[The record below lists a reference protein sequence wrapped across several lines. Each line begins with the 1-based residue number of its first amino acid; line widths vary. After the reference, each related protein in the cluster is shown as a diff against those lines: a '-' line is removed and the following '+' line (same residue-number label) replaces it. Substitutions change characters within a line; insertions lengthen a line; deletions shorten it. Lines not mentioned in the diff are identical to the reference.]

1 MSRALRGL
9 GILLTIALIYCA
21 VPAPASAQV
30 SIGIGASLNFGN
42 VWVNVGPPALPYY
55 SQPPCP
61 QPNYVWM
68 PGYWAWG
75 PGGYYWVPGTWV
87 AAAQPGYYWTPG
99 YWGYNGAN
107 YGWNPGYWG
116 PQVGYYGGINYGAG
130 YYGSGFAGGIWVGR
144 SFRYNTAAWNVNR
157 RYVNNVYVNRTVVNS
172 YYNSPNAPRYSF
184 NGRGG
189 AQARPTAAQVSGI
202 SKTVLEIQSLLRQP
216 HALSSRVIA
225 QFQLEESLQNAK
237 SACNATLSRLEE
249 EVGKWMGSQT
259 GESAC
264 DEVQIRMLL
273 QQIQRQLMDIN
284 ALLAAAQR

>member
-1 MSRALRGL
+1 MDQRAM
-9 GILLTIALIYCA
+9 A
-21 VPAPASAQV
+21 PPASSLDLLYAKIATAIKNV
-30 SIGIGASLNFGN
+30 SEK
-42 VWVNVGPPALPYY
+42 Y
-55 SQPPCP
+55 
-61 QPNYVWM
+61 
-68 PGYWAWG
+68 
-75 PGGYYWVPGTWV
+75 
-87 AAAQPGYYWTPG
+87 
-99 YWGYNGAN
+99 
-107 YGWNPGYWG
+107 
-116 PQVGYYGGINYGAG
+116 
-130 YYGSGFAGGIWVGR
+130 
-144 SFRYNTAAWNVNR
+144 
-157 RYVNNVYVNRTVVNS
+157 NS
-172 YYNSPNAPRYSF
+172 Y
-184 NGRGG
+184 
-189 AQARPTAAQVSGI
+189 PTAAQVSGI

>member
-1 MSRALRGL
+1 MDQRAM
-9 GILLTIALIYCA
+9 A
-21 VPAPASAQV
+21 PPASSLDLLYAKIATAIKNV
-30 SIGIGASLNFGN
+30 SEK
-42 VWVNVGPPALPYY
+42 
-55 SQPPCP
+55 
-61 QPNYVWM
+61 
-68 PGYWAWG
+68 
-75 PGGYYWVPGTWV
+75 
-87 AAAQPGYYWTPG
+87 
-99 YWGYNGAN
+99 
-107 YGWNPGYWG
+107 
-116 PQVGYYGGINYGAG
+116 
-130 YYGSGFAGGIWVGR
+130 
-144 SFRYNTAAWNVNR
+144 
-157 RYVNNVYVNRTVVNS
+157 
-172 YYNSPNAPRYSF
+172 YNSN
-184 NGRGG
+184 
-189 AQARPTAAQVSGI
+189 PTAVQVSGI